1 MTRSSKFGWIA
12 VALNCVV
19 SCSWTIW
26 GAVEN
31 FHEGWFSNTP
41 LANLLWSLLYL
52 SGGIV
57 WTLLG
62 VLAIKWPRIGSI
74 GVMLTGVAFG
84 IFILKILTHFTLLAF
99 FSWLP
104 FMGAFGLIGVL
115 WWFGSPEPKKLAI
128 VLSIAL
134 PLLAFV
140 ICAAEP
146 VYRISQRFDD
156 GYRGERVING
166 DGVQL
171 VWAPEGPGWPD
182 EGVGYS
188 DAVNRCKML
197 TLDGETLA
205 ATPQNIWRLPAVD
218 EVARSMTR
226 KGQNAGGYWDSARNQ
241 AQFKIMP
248 DKEAPLWNPYT
259 GIIYWWTGS
268 LDAKG
273 KVYRMVFDGNVGPL
287 ARNFKMGSLG
297 FRAVREVRSGD
308 KQLPVFAR

>member
-1 MTRSSKFGWIA
+1 MAS
-12 VALNCVV
+12 NCVV

-26 GAVEN
+26 GTVEN
-31 FHEGWFSNTP
+31 FHEGWFSKT
-41 LANLLWSLLYL
+41 LFENLLWTLLYL
-52 SGGIV
+52 SGAIL

-62 VLAIKWPRIGSI
+62 VVAIKWPRVGAV
-74 GVMLTGVAFG
+74 GVMITGIAFG
-84 IFILKILTHFTLLAF
+84 IFVLRILTHITLIAVL
-99 FSWLP
+99 SWLP

-115 WWFGSPEPKKLAI
+115 WWFGSPQPKKLAI
-128 VLSIAL
+128 LLSIGL

-156 GYRGERVING
+156 GYRGARVIKGNG
-166 DGVQL
+166 VEL
-171 VWAPEGPGWPD
+171 VWAPEGPGWPAK
-182 EGVGYS
+182 GGGYL
-188 DAVNRCKML
+188 DAVQRCKML

-205 ATPQNIWRLPAVD
+205 ATPQNIWRLPTVD

-226 KGQNAGGYWDSARNQ
+226 KGRNAGGYWDPARKVTE
-241 AQFKIMP
+241 FKITP

-259 GIIYWWTGS
+259 GIIYWWTCS

-273 KVYRMVFDGNVGPL
+273 NLYRMVFDGTAGPL

-297 FRAVREVRSGD
+297 FRAVREVRPGD
-308 KQLPVFAR
+308 ERLPLRSR